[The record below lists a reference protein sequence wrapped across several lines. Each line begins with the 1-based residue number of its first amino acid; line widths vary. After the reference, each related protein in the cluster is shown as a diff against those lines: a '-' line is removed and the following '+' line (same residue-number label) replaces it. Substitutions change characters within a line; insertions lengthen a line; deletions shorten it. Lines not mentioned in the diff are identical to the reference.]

1 VAAAPRLDPPFGTFA
16 PTPAQERVVR
26 LARGTFLRRGDFRK
40 VMVDWLLGLR
50 DGPIDYRFRELNYR
64 LNIRDNTGEQAI
76 LLNAAYNAGEL
87 AFLADGLKPGG
98 VFVDVGANV
107 GLFSLPLAV
116 VVGPKGVVLAVEPDP
131 VIRARL
137 EINVAANDTPAVRIL
152 PYALGD
158 REGEAAFIQDDRN
171 LGHNRVGE
179 SGGITVPMKP
189 MLIMLT
195 EAGVTRVDAFKIDVE
210 GFEDK
215 VLNPFFETAP
225 RGLWPRRVVIE
236 KLHAG
241 GGGDT
246 PIRRMMALGYRKHG
260 GNRANLFLVLPEEP
274 A

>member
-1 VAAAPRLDPPFGTFA
+1 VAAAPRLDPSFGTFA
-16 PTPAQERVVR
+16 PTSAQERVIR

-40 VMVDWLLGLR
+40 VMLNWLLGLR
-50 DGPIDYRFRELNYR
+50 DGPIDYRFQGMNYR
-64 LNIRDNTGEQAI
+64 LNIRDNTGEQGI
-76 LLNAAYNAGEL
+76 LLNAAYNSEEL
-87 AFLADGLKPGG
+87 AFLAGGLKPGG

-116 VVGPKGVVLAVEPDP
+116 VVGSKGVVLAVEPDP
-131 VIRARL
+131 VIRQRL
-137 EINVAANDTPAVRIL
+137 VTNVAANDAPAIRIL

-158 REGEAAFIQDDRN
+158 REGEVAFIQDGRN

-179 SGGITVPMKP
+179 SGGITVPIKP
-189 MLIMLT
+189 MLTMLT

-225 RGLWPRRVVIE
+225 RALWPRRVVIE

-246 PIRRMMALGYRKHG
+246 PIKRMKALGYRKHG
-260 GNRANLFLVLPEEP
+260 GNRANLFLVLEE
-274 A
+274 AA